1 MELSNAS
8 LDKNKDGKLQYVL
21 LKGEEGHP
29 DAEGR
34 TERVKAVLEENGIIL
49 EELEMNNANWDIL
62 QAQTLMDAWIKK
74 HENNI
79 EFIFSNNDAMALGAL
94 KSIQKEGYNT
104 LEAYD
109 GVTAVEMAIN
119 EKPDLILLDVMI
131 PKLDGISVCKKIR
144 YALNISNIP
153 ILMISAKDTESDKIV
168 GLEMGADDYITKPFQ
183 IREVMARIKANLR
196 KAELNANMEINSQ
209 KNEDKDNI
217 IKVGDLTLDL
227 KKVEARVKGEVINL
241 TKKEFDVLKYLA
253 SQPGQ
258 VVTREMLLRDVWEYE
273 EYVGAIRTIDVTMN
287 RIRDKIEKDKANPKI
302 LITKRGVGYYVT
314 DRN

>member
-1 MELSNAS
+1 MEEIVEKDKKTILVVDDEQSIMELLVFN
-8 LDKNKDGKLQYVL
+8 L
-21 LKGEEGHP
+21 
-29 DAEGR
+29 
-34 TERVKAVLEENGIIL
+34 
-49 EELEMNNANWDIL
+49 
-62 QAQTLMDAWIKK
+62 
-74 HENNI
+74 
-79 EFIFSNNDAMALGAL
+79 
-94 KSIQKEGYNT
+94 QKEGYNT

-109 GVTAVEMAIN
+109 GVTAVEMAMN

-196 KAELNANMEINSQ
+196 KAELNANMDLINN
-209 KNEDKDNI
+209 KKTEDKNDI
-217 IKVGDLTLDL
+217 IRVGDLSLDL
-227 KKVEARVKGEVINL
+227 KKVEAKVKGEVINL

-258 VVTREMLLRDVWEYE
+258 VVTREMLLREVWEYE

-314 DRN
+314 DKN

>member
-1 MELSNAS
+1 LLAQKGGSFVENIENIVEEKDKKTVLIVDDEKSIMELLVFN
-8 LDKNKDGKLQYVL
+8 
-21 LKGEEGHP
+21 
-29 DAEGR
+29 
-34 TERVKAVLEENGIIL
+34 LE
-49 EELEMNNANWDIL
+49 
-62 QAQTLMDAWIKK
+62 
-74 HENNI
+74 
-79 EFIFSNNDAMALGAL
+79 
-94 KSIQKEGYNT
+94 KEGYRT

-109 GVTAVEMAIN
+109 GLTAVDMAIN

-196 KAELNANMEINSQ
+196 KAELNTNAENSQ
-209 KNEDKDNI
+209 NQKGDDKKDI
-217 IKVGDLTLDL
+217 MKVGDLTLDL
-227 KKVEARVKGEVINL
+227 KKIEVRVKGEVINL

-273 EYVGAIRTIDVTMN
+273 EYIGAIRTIDVTMN

-302 LITKRGVGYYVT
+302 LITKRGVGYYVM
-314 DRN
+314 DKN

>member
-1 MELSNAS
+1 MENIVEK
-8 LDKNKDGKLQYVL
+8 DKKTILVVDDEKNIMDL
-21 LKGEEGHP
+21 LVFH
-29 DAEGR
+29 
-34 TERVKAVLEENGIIL
+34 L
-49 EELEMNNANWDIL
+49 
-62 QAQTLMDAWIKK
+62 
-74 HENNI
+74 
-79 EFIFSNNDAMALGAL
+79 
-94 KSIQKEGYNT
+94 QKEGYNT

-109 GVTAVEMAIN
+109 GITAVDMALK
-119 EKPDLILLDVMI
+119 ERPDLILLDVMI

-153 ILMISAKDTESDKIV
+153 ILMISARDTETDKII

-183 IREVMARIKANLR
+183 IREVMARVKANLR
-196 KAELNANMEINSQ
+196 KAELNSNMEIYQNSKQ
-209 KNEDKDNI
+209 EDKNDI
-217 IKVGDLTLDL
+217 IKVGDLSLDL
-227 KKVEARVKGEVINL
+227 KKVEVKVKGEIINL

-314 DRN
+314 DRS

>member
-1 MELSNAS
+1 MEELVEKDKKTILVVDDEQSIMELLVFN
-8 LDKNKDGKLQYVL
+8 L
-21 LKGEEGHP
+21 
-29 DAEGR
+29 
-34 TERVKAVLEENGIIL
+34 
-49 EELEMNNANWDIL
+49 
-62 QAQTLMDAWIKK
+62 
-74 HENNI
+74 
-79 EFIFSNNDAMALGAL
+79 
-94 KSIQKEGYNT
+94 QKEGYNT

-109 GVTAVEMAIN
+109 GATAVEMAMN
-119 EKPDLILLDVMI
+119 KKPDLILLDVMI

-196 KAELNANMEINSQ
+196 KADLNSNIELNAQ
-209 KNEDKDNI
+209 KNEDRENI

-227 KKVEARVKGEVINL
+227 KKVEAKVKGEVINL

-258 VVTREMLLRDVWEYE
+258 VVTREMLLREVWEYE

-314 DRN
+314 DKS

>member
-1 MELSNAS
+1 MEEIVDRDRKTILVVDDEPNIV
-8 LDKNKDGKLQYVL
+8 DL
-21 LKGEEGHP
+21 L
-29 DAEGR
+29 
-34 TERVKAVLEENGIIL
+34 VFNLE
-49 EELEMNNANWDIL
+49 
-62 QAQTLMDAWIKK
+62 
-74 HENNI
+74 
-79 EFIFSNNDAMALGAL
+79 
-94 KSIQKEGYNT
+94 KEGYNT
-104 LEAYD
+104 IVAND
-109 GVTAVEMAIN
+109 GITAVDMALK

-144 YALNISNIP
+144 YALNISNMP
-153 ILMISAKDTESDKIV
+153 ILMVSAKDTESDKIV

-196 KAELNANMEINSQ
+196 KAELNTNMEMYQNSKQ
-209 KNEDKDNI
+209 DDKNDI
-217 IKVGDLTLDL
+217 IKVGDLSLDL
-227 KKVEARVKGEVINL
+227 KKVEVKVKGEVINL

-314 DRN
+314 DKS

>member
-1 MELSNAS
+1 MEETMEKDKKTVLVVDDEQSIMELLVFN
-8 LDKNKDGKLQYVL
+8 L
-21 LKGEEGHP
+21 
-29 DAEGR
+29 
-34 TERVKAVLEENGIIL
+34 
-49 EELEMNNANWDIL
+49 
-62 QAQTLMDAWIKK
+62 
-74 HENNI
+74 
-79 EFIFSNNDAMALGAL
+79 
-94 KSIQKEGYNT
+94 QKEGYNT

-109 GVTAVEMAIN
+109 GVTAVDMALN

-196 KAELNANMEINSQ
+196 KAELNSNIDMMNNQ
-209 KNEDKDNI
+209 KNEDKDDI
-217 IKVGDLTLDL
+217 IKVGDLSLDL
-227 KKVEARVKGEVINL
+227 KKIEAKVKGEVINL

-314 DRN
+314 DKT

>member
-1 MELSNAS
+1 MEEIV
-8 LDKNKDGKLQYVL
+8 DKEKKTILVVDDEQSIVEL
-21 LKGEEGHP
+21 L
-29 DAEGR
+29 
-34 TERVKAVLEENGIIL
+34 TFNL
-49 EELEMNNANWDIL
+49 
-62 QAQTLMDAWIKK
+62 
-74 HENNI
+74 
-79 EFIFSNNDAMALGAL
+79 
-94 KSIQKEGYNT
+94 QKEGYNT

-109 GVTAVEMAIN
+109 GDTAVEMAVN

-153 ILMISAKDTESDKIV
+153 ILMISAKDTETDKIV

-183 IREVMARIKANLR
+183 IREVMARVKANLR
-196 KAELNANMEINSQ
+196 KSDLAVAVENQNAEAS
-209 KNEDKDNI
+209 KKKDDVI
-217 IKVGDLTLDL
+217 TVGDLSLDL
-227 KKVEARVKGEVINL
+227 RKVEAKVKGEVINL

-253 SQPGQ
+253 SQPGE

-314 DRN
+314 DRIL

>member
-1 MELSNAS
+1 MEELVEKDKKTILVVDDEKSIMELLVFN
-8 LDKNKDGKLQYVL
+8 L
-21 LKGEEGHP
+21 
-29 DAEGR
+29 
-34 TERVKAVLEENGIIL
+34 
-49 EELEMNNANWDIL
+49 
-62 QAQTLMDAWIKK
+62 
-74 HENNI
+74 
-79 EFIFSNNDAMALGAL
+79 
-94 KSIQKEGYNT
+94 QKEGYNT

>member
-1 MELSNAS
+1 MEEIVEKDKKTILVVDDEQSIMELLVFN
-8 LDKNKDGKLQYVL
+8 L
-21 LKGEEGHP
+21 
-29 DAEGR
+29 
-34 TERVKAVLEENGIIL
+34 
-49 EELEMNNANWDIL
+49 
-62 QAQTLMDAWIKK
+62 
-74 HENNI
+74 
-79 EFIFSNNDAMALGAL
+79 
-94 KSIQKEGYNT
+94 QKEGYNT

-196 KAELNANMEINSQ
+196 KAELNANMDSMNNQ
-209 KNEDKDNI
+209 KSEESKDI

-258 VVTREMLLRDVWEYE
+258 VVTREMLLREVWEYE

-314 DRN
+314 DKN

>member
-1 MELSNAS
+1 MEEVVEKDKKTILVVDDEQSIMELLVFN
-8 LDKNKDGKLQYVL
+8 L
-21 LKGEEGHP
+21 
-29 DAEGR
+29 
-34 TERVKAVLEENGIIL
+34 
-49 EELEMNNANWDIL
+49 
-62 QAQTLMDAWIKK
+62 
-74 HENNI
+74 
-79 EFIFSNNDAMALGAL
+79 
-94 KSIQKEGYNT
+94 QKEGYNT

-131 PKLDGISVCKKIR
+131 PKMDGISVCKKIR

-196 KAELNANMEINSQ
+196 KAELNTNIDAMNNK
-209 KNEDKDNI
+209 KNEDKNDV
-217 IKVGDLTLDL
+217 IKVGDLSLDL
-227 KKVEARVKGEVINL
+227 KKVEAKVKGEVINL

-258 VVTREMLLRDVWEYE
+258 VVTREMLLREVWEYE

-314 DRN
+314 DKN

>member
-1 MELSNAS
+1 MEKDKKTILVVDDEKTIMELLVFN
-8 LDKNKDGKLQYVL
+8 L
-21 LKGEEGHP
+21 
-29 DAEGR
+29 
-34 TERVKAVLEENGIIL
+34 
-49 EELEMNNANWDIL
+49 
-62 QAQTLMDAWIKK
+62 
-74 HENNI
+74 
-79 EFIFSNNDAMALGAL
+79 
-94 KSIQKEGYNT
+94 QKEGYNT

-109 GVTAVEMAIN
+109 GATAVDLALN
-119 EKPDLILLDVMI
+119 GKPDLILLDVMI

-183 IREVMARIKANLR
+183 IREVMARVKAHLR
-196 KAELNANMEINSQ
+196 KAESLNSDNMQAQ
-209 KNEDKDNI
+209 KTENQEDI

-227 KKVEARVKGEVINL
+227 KKIEVKVKGEVINL
-241 TKKEFDVLKYLA
+241 TKKEFDVLKFLA

-258 VVTREMLLRDVWEYE
+258 VVTREMLLREVWEYE

-314 DRN
+314 DRG

>member
-1 MELSNAS
+1 MEEITEKDKKTILVVDDEKSIMELLVFN
-8 LDKNKDGKLQYVL
+8 L
-21 LKGEEGHP
+21 
-29 DAEGR
+29 
-34 TERVKAVLEENGIIL
+34 
-49 EELEMNNANWDIL
+49 
-62 QAQTLMDAWIKK
+62 
-74 HENNI
+74 
-79 EFIFSNNDAMALGAL
+79 
-94 KSIQKEGYNT
+94 QKEGYNT

-109 GVTAVEMAIN
+109 GVTAVDMAIN
-119 EKPDLILLDVMI
+119 KKPDLILLDVMI
-131 PKLDGISVCKKIR
+131 PKLDGISVCKNIR

-196 KAELNANMEINSQ
+196 KAELNANIDIMNNQ
-209 KNEDKDNI
+209 KNDEKKEDI
-217 IKVGDLTLDL
+217 IRVGDLSLDL
-227 KKVEARVKGEVINL
+227 KKVEAKVKGEVINL

-314 DRN
+314 DRTN